1 MTTSVEPT
9 DRPIVVASLNI
20 HGMKQDWRE
29 RAPLVL
35 AELARLEPDVLLIQ
49 EAARWAPQARWLAW
63 RLSRM
68 TLGRHYRA
76 VSNRKRGWRG
86 LIEGLATI
94 TRLPIRDR
102 AMLDLGG
109 DGRIAQRLTL
119 ATAGGGTFDVYNLHL
134 ANRDEDGPLRMA
146 QVRRLAAWIEPRRG
160 FPAIAG
166 GDFNTPPGSEPLPAV
181 PGGFRSAHLAAHGAE
196 PPFTSPADSRPGE
209 GRVIDFIFVGG
220 GLPVVGCETA
230 FGPVE
235 RDGRLVFPSDHLG
248 LVCRVSPER

>member
-1 MTTSVEPT
+1 MTTNGETT
-9 DRPIVVASLNI
+9 DRALVLASLNI
-20 HGMKQDWRE
+20 HGMKQGWRE

-35 AELARLEPDVLLIQ
+35 AELAFLKPDVLLVQ
-49 EAARWAPQARWLAW
+49 ESARWAPQARWLAW
-63 RLSRM
+63 RLSR
-68 TLGRHYRA
+68 TTAGRRYHA

-86 LIEGLATI
+86 LTEGLATI
-94 TRLPIRDR
+94 TWLPITDR

-119 ATAGGGTFDVYNLHL
+119 ATAGGGTFDMYNLHL
-134 ANRDEDGPLRMA
+134 ANRDEDGPLRIA
-146 QVRRLAAWIEPRRG
+146 QVRRLAAWIEERRS

-166 GDFNTPPGSEPLPAV
+166 GDFNTAPGSEPLLAL

-209 GRVIDFIFVGG
+209 GRVIDFIFVGE
-220 GLPVVGCETA
+220 GLTVLGCETA

-235 RDGRLVFPSDHLG
+235 RDGRPVFPSDHLG
-248 LVCRVSPER
+248 LVCRVSRSA